1 MNFPL
6 GFRGASNKLEPQ
18 PGEVIWL
25 VEADAGW
32 VALKK
37 EWGEQLETALVTG
50 NDDVRVEHRYVNSYG
65 KEQTTVYELSPTKM
79 VQTNLGKP
87 GGTVTPGSQRQLL
100 RCRVE

>member
-50 NDDVRVEHRYVNSYG
+50 NDVLVEHRYVNSYG
-65 KEQTTVYELSPTKM
+65 RTDH
-79 VQTNLGKP
+79 
-87 GGTVTPGSQRQLL
+87 
-100 RCRVE
+100 RVRAEPNQDGPD